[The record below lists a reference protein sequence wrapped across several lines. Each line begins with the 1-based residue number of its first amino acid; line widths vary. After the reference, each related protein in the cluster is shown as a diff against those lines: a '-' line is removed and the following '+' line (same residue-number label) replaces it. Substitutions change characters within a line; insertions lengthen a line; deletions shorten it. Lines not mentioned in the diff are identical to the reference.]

1 MAADGFTVS
10 VRCYGP
16 AERAAG
22 TRTVDVVVA
31 EPATVTDGVVA
42 LAAHP
47 TAGAGLAPLLPRCA
61 VAVGDEIVKPDH
73 VVDPTNAD
81 EVALLPPVAGG

>member
-22 TRTVDVVVA
+22 TRTVDVVGGR
-31 EPATVTDGVVA
+31 PAPGPPGRGNDG
-42 LAAHP
+42 AA
-47 TAGAGLAPLLPRCA
+47 TQ
-61 VAVGDEIVKPDH
+61 
-73 VVDPTNAD
+73 
-81 EVALLPPVAGG
+81 